1 MAPPFLQLRYSFN
14 LLSFFVLVALPNFA
28 SAQNVTTTTLRL
40 SGESAGDGIQFARF
54 LFAGSPVSNN
64 RGEYVFSADL
74 EGENVTQ
81 DNNIGMFIDVAG
93 DLQLVARKGDL
104 IPDGTSGIRFE
115 SFRSASFNSN
125 REFVFRAE
133 LAGGAITETS
143 DSLGLFSNA
152 GEGLQSILYPTQPA
166 PNFEQGVT
174 VAALFDRSINDT
186 GEIIFSSNVVG
197 PGVDDSNNNII
208 SARLPNGQI
217 TQLLR
222 EGQSFEQLGGGVVLR
237 TIINRQPNIDSAGR
251 FGLRVILDG
260 PSINES
266 NDTALISRTSG
277 DQFQV
282 IAHEGESV
290 PVIEGDVNYGVLS
303 GHRRNRAGQM
313 VFQSFLTGSDVDS
326 ANDNAMFIEDN
337 GSLTI
342 AVRSGQVAPA
352 TDTVFGQLGD
362 ANINELG
369 DLLFNPD
376 LAGASV
382 TDANDTAVFTKT
394 GSTLHLILR
403 EGQSVSGLPNNVEI
417 DDLSFSFP
425 PFPGFTFN
433 NSGQVGIRALLR
445 GDGVTEDN
453 DVALLFHDKDSLNVI
468 AHEGGLFDVDQ
479 RDDFEDLRTVSEIGA
494 VFGSAGEGRNSSALN
509 NRGELLFRLE
519 FTDGT
524 SGIFV
529 ASSGTERTSGLLGD
543 VNTDGAVDFGDI
555 APFIAVLSSER
566 FQFEAD
572 TDGNTVVNFS
582 DIPPF
587 ISILISSP

>member
-54 LFAGSPVSNN
+54 QLAGSPVSNN

-74 EGENVTQ
+74 EGENVTPE
-81 DNNIGMFIDVAG
+81 NNIGVFIDVAG

-104 IPDGTSGIRFE
+104 IPDSTSGIRFD
-115 SFRSASFNSN
+115 SFRTASFNTN
-125 REFVFRAE
+125 GEFVFRAE
-133 LAGGAITETS
+133 LAGGAITDT
-143 DSLGLFSNA
+143 SLGLFSNA
-152 GEGLQSILYPTQPA
+152 GGELQSILYPTQPA

-174 VAALFDRSINDT
+174 FAALFDRSINDA
-186 GEIIFSSNVVG
+186 GEIIFRADVVG
-197 PGVDDSNNNII
+197 PGIDDSNNNII

-282 IAHEGESV
+282 IAHEGQSV
-290 PVIEGDVNYGVLS
+290 PVIQGDVNYGVLS
-303 GHRRNRAGQM
+303 GHRRNRSGQM
-313 VFQSFLTGSDVDS
+313 VFESNLTGSDVD
-326 ANDNAMFIEDN
+326 ATNGDAIFIEDN

-342 AVRSGQVAPA
+342 AVRSGQAAPA
-352 TDTVFGQLGD
+352 TGTVFGRLGE
-362 ANINELG
+362 AYINELG
-369 DLLFNPD
+369 DLMFNTD

-382 TDANDTAVFTKT
+382 TDADDTAVFTKT

-417 DDLSFSFP
+417 DDLSFAFP
-425 PFPGFTFN
+425 PFAGFTFN

-453 DVALLFHDKDSLNVI
+453 DLALFFYDGVSLNLV
-468 AHEGGLFDVDQ
+468 AHKGGVLDVDQ
-479 RDDFEDLRTVSEIGA
+479 RSDFEDLRTVSEIGA
-494 VFGSAGEGRNSSALN
+494 VFGSAGEGRNMSALN

-555 APFIAVLSSER
+555 APFIAVLSSGR

-587 ISILISSP
+587 ISILISGP